1 MGELH
6 RLTPRG
12 APDDGSSDLSCHR
25 AKTKDS
31 IARPW
36 PFLTSVTVSASGQ
49 RDPVTLQST
58 CPAWRRLVHLGR
70 YPAKTCLPI
79 PRCRDVS
86 GRGSDLPEVV
96 EVAGRALEL
105 RSHLGRD
112 RATALL
118 PRGSDRATVRPW
130 PRSAAWAVREAR
142 WGFRRGPS
150 GTGSGRPRVQIP
162 VGPGSGVFW
171 KLPGPSCCSR
181 RPTCLAP
188 CVLASVCHHYTSA
201 QGVSSGVSGSA
212 PP

>member
-105 RSHLGRD
+105 SHIS
-112 RATALL
+112 AVTA
-118 PRGSDRATVRPW
+118 
-130 PRSAAWAVREAR
+130 PRSSSPGAQTGRPCVP
-142 WGFRRGPS
+142 GRGPQPGPCARPAGAFAAVPVAQEVAGRGCRSLWALALASS
-150 GTGSGRPRVQIP
+150 GSFQGLLAAPEGLRAWLHVSWLPSVTTTPQPRV
-162 VGPGSGVFW
+162 
-171 KLPGPSCCSR
+171 
-181 RPTCLAP
+181 
-188 CVLASVCHHYTSA
+188 
-201 QGVSSGVSGSA
+201 
-212 PP
+212 

>member
-86 GRGSDLPEVV
+86 GRGSDLPEIV

-130 PRSAAWAVREAR
+130 PRSAVRARPTGAFAAVPVAQEVAGRGCRSLWALALASSGSFQGLLAAPEGLRAWLHVS
-142 WGFRRGPS
+142 WLPS
-150 GTGSGRPRVQIP
+150 VTTTPQPRV
-162 VGPGSGVFW
+162 
-171 KLPGPSCCSR
+171 
-181 RPTCLAP
+181 
-188 CVLASVCHHYTSA
+188 
-201 QGVSSGVSGSA
+201 
-212 PP
+212 